1 MAINIIRWKIY
12 SGKGRRVIKYVQE
25 SGASWPYLGGG
36 ALVDVGVELVNDL
49 VLLLVAVVLLLH
61 SRQVVAVFAVV

>member
-1 MAINIIRWKIY
+1 MEKEE
-12 SGKGRRVIKYVQE
+12 VIKSVQ
-25 SGASWPYLGGG
+25 ASRAPLSHLGGG

-49 VLLLVAVVLLLH
+49 VLLLVAVILLLH